1 MAQSL
6 DFTVAH
12 ATLTVIDS
20 VNGCSWKFTGAC
32 SIRLKPLY
40 VGTGTKTAQYV
51 ISCGTDILKFNQQ
64 DIHLIAGGA
73 PNGTPATD
81 YASISALLPLYA

>member
-12 ATLTVIDS
+12 STLTIIDS
-20 VNGCSWKFTGAC
+20 VNGDSWKFTGQC
-32 SIRLKPLY
+32 SIRLKPIY

-51 ISCGTDILKFNQQ
+51 ISCGTDIIKFNQQ
-64 DIHLIAGGA
+64 DIHTIATLA

-81 YASISALLPLYA
+81 FASIAALLPLYS